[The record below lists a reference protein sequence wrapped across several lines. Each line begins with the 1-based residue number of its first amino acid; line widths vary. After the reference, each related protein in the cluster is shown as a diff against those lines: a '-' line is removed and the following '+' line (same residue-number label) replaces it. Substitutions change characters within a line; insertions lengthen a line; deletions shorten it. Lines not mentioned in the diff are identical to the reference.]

1 VLRLKDIKIIKKPIL
16 DISKTNYYGAE
27 TVRESDYFSDPF
39 FSINLDENYVTNGE
53 LLKSSNNLPSYF
65 NKVVDKKENNH
76 NG

>member
-1 VLRLKDIKIIKKPIL
+1 MLRLKDIKIIKKPIL
-16 DISKTNYYGAE
+16 DISKTNYCGAE